1 MKYLTLSSPGKGF
14 FIRAF
19 NILAGYW
26 SAEFR
31 MMKKYLFLILFF
43 SCLLFVTSLF
53 FDNSYFFSFSMAAVF
68 CSLGLL
74 IGQFIREKGRIK
86 VNGKR
91 LILLFVVVLIIDVLI
106 SLLLE
111 NKETAKNIIIAVSIL
126 GGLLASY
133 TSMNSASQT
142 NEK

>member
-1 MKYLTLSSPGKGF
+1 M
-14 FIRAF
+14 
-19 NILAGYW
+19 
-26 SAEFR
+26 
-31 MMKKYLFLILFF
+31 
-43 SCLLFVTSLF
+43 FVTSLF

-133 TSMNSASQT
+133 ISMNSASQT

>member
-1 MKYLTLSSPGKGF
+1 
-14 FIRAF
+14 
-19 NILAGYW
+19 
-26 SAEFR
+26 
-31 MMKKYLFLILFF
+31 MKKYFLILIF

-133 TSMNSASQT
+133 TSMSSASQT

>member
-1 MKYLTLSSPGKGF
+1 
-14 FIRAF
+14 
-19 NILAGYW
+19 
-26 SAEFR
+26 
-31 MMKKYLFLILFF
+31 MKKYLFLILFF

-133 TSMNSASQT
+133 ISMNSASQT

>member
-1 MKYLTLSSPGKGF
+1 
-14 FIRAF
+14 
-19 NILAGYW
+19 
-26 SAEFR
+26 
-31 MMKKYLFLILFF
+31 
-43 SCLLFVTSLF
+43 
-53 FDNSYFFSFSMAAVF
+53 MAAVF

-74 IGQFIREKGRIK
+74 IGRFIREKERIK

-133 TSMNSASQT
+133 TSMSSASQT
-142 NEK
+142 DEKKV

>member
-1 MKYLTLSSPGKGF
+1 
-14 FIRAF
+14 
-19 NILAGYW
+19 
-26 SAEFR
+26 
-31 MMKKYLFLILFF
+31 MMKKYFLILIF

-91 LILLFVVVLIIDVLI
+91 LIL
-106 SLLLE
+106 
-111 NKETAKNIIIAVSIL
+111 
-126 GGLLASY
+126 
-133 TSMNSASQT
+133 
-142 NEK
+142 

>member
-1 MKYLTLSSPGKGF
+1 
-14 FIRAF
+14 
-19 NILAGYW
+19 
-26 SAEFR
+26 
-31 MMKKYLFLILFF
+31 MKKYLFLILFF
-43 SCLLFVTSLF
+43 SCLLFVASLF

-133 TSMNSASQT
+133 ISMNSASQT

>member
-1 MKYLTLSSPGKGF
+1 
-14 FIRAF
+14 
-19 NILAGYW
+19 
-26 SAEFR
+26 
-31 MMKKYLFLILFF
+31 
-43 SCLLFVTSLF
+43 
-53 FDNSYFFSFSMAAVF
+53 MAAVF

-91 LILLFVVVLIIDVLI
+91 LILLFVVVLIIDVLL

-111 NKETAKNIIIAVSIL
+111 NKETAKNIMIAVSIL

-133 TSMNSASQT
+133 TCLRQMRNGK
-142 NEK
+142 NI

>member
-1 MKYLTLSSPGKGF
+1 MGGLVSFSD
-14 FIRAF
+14 
-19 NILAGYW
+19 LALWYGV
-26 SAEFR
+26 R

>member
-1 MKYLTLSSPGKGF
+1 M
-14 FIRAF
+14 
-19 NILAGYW
+19 
-26 SAEFR
+26 
-31 MMKKYLFLILFF
+31 
-43 SCLLFVTSLF
+43 
-53 FDNSYFFSFSMAAVF
+53 
-68 CSLGLL
+68 
-74 IGQFIREKGRIK
+74 
-86 VNGKR
+86 NGKR

-142 NEK
+142 NEE

>member
-1 MKYLTLSSPGKGF
+1 
-14 FIRAF
+14 
-19 NILAGYW
+19 
-26 SAEFR
+26 
-31 MMKKYLFLILFF
+31 MKKYLFLILFF

-133 TSMNSASQT
+133 PSMNSASQT

>member
-1 MKYLTLSSPGKGF
+1 MNFYIAEPVTRLPL
-14 FIRAF
+14 F
-19 NILAGYW
+19 NFLVRYIFTEVL
-26 SAEFR
+26 R

>member
-1 MKYLTLSSPGKGF
+1 
-14 FIRAF
+14 
-19 NILAGYW
+19 
-26 SAEFR
+26 
-31 MMKKYLFLILFF
+31 MKKYLFLILFF

-142 NEK
+142 NEKLMFFSRIISNLATTKDDFEYVA

>member
-1 MKYLTLSSPGKGF
+1 
-14 FIRAF
+14 
-19 NILAGYW
+19 
-26 SAEFR
+26 
-31 MMKKYLFLILFF
+31 MKKYLFLILFF

-142 NEK
+142 NEE

>member
-1 MKYLTLSSPGKGF
+1 
-14 FIRAF
+14 
-19 NILAGYW
+19 
-26 SAEFR
+26 
-31 MMKKYLFLILFF
+31 MKKYLFIFF
-43 SCLLFVTSLF
+43 FLSCLLFVTSLF
-53 FDNSYFFSFSMAAVF
+53 FDNSYFFSFSIAAVF

-106 SLLLE
+106 SLMLE

-126 GGLLASY
+126 GGLGASY
-133 TSMNSASQT
+133 TSMNSVSQT
-142 NEK
+142 NEKTE

>member
-1 MKYLTLSSPGKGF
+1 
-14 FIRAF
+14 
-19 NILAGYW
+19 
-26 SAEFR
+26 

-43 SCLLFVTSLF
+43 SCLLFVASLF
-53 FDNSYFFSFSMAAVF
+53 FDNSYFFSFSTAAVF

-133 TSMNSASQT
+133 ISMNSASQT